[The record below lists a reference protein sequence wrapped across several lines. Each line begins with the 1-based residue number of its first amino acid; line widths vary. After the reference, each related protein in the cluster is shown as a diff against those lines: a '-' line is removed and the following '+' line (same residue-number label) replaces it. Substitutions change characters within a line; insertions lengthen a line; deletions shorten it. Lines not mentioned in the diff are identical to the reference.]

1 MKVNQALIQG
11 YLENVIE
18 EYLKDYKKRLNLIIK
33 IEIVFFFYCAAN
45 LRQERHPSSRATC
58 RKS

>member
-33 IEIVFFFYCAAN
+33 IEIVFFL
-45 LRQERHPSSRATC
+45 LRS
-58 RKS
+58 